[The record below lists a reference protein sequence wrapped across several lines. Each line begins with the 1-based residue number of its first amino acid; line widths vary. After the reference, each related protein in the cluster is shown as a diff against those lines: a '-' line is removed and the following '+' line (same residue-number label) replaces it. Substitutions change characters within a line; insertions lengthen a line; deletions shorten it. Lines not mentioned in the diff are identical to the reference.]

1 MILRTMTRLH
11 FPADAMEVLQSACD
25 SMLGNRAVRALLA
38 EAEEMLFFGE
48 EKKFL
53 VPLEKIPTICDV
65 DRRTSDMVW
74 LLLCAEPLRLLYRE
88 RKISEQIWVDTMSDL
103 RYKLMECYKTY
114 GVWGT
119 FVTSWYGNFYR
130 LGRFALGRLQYE
142 KKPFRFEEGMCYR
155 GLVRAGDLVLHTHI
169 PSSGPLLY
177 EDVMDSL
184 RRAYDFYRED
194 LREGKLVFDC
204 SSWLLY
210 PPYFKTVFAEG
221 SNLHRFGSLFDVIQ
235 EKEDTEYADFWR
247 VFGLPYSD
255 ENLLAAPTDTSLR
268 RRMKDYLLSGGKMGS
283 GYGVILFDGEKII

>member
-1 MILRTMTRLH
+1 MIANTMERLG
-11 FPADAMEVLQSACD
+11 FPSEAVASLQAACD
-25 SMLGNRAVRALLA
+25 RILA
-38 EAEEMLFFGE
+38 EPKAQVWIEQAKTLLFDGAEKE
-48 EKKFL
+48 FL
-53 VPLEKIPTICDV
+53 VPLEKLALVSDV
-65 DRRTSDMVW
+65 DRRTSDMVF
-74 LLLCAEPLRLLYRE
+74 LLLCIELLKE
-88 RKISEQIWVDTMSDL
+88 RYAVEGLPEELLWNTMMDL
-103 RYKLMECYKTY
+103 RYKLMECMQIH

>member
-1 MILRTMTRLH
+1 MMKSTMERLE
-11 FPADAMEVLQSACD
+11 FPTEAITVLQDACD
-25 SMLGNRAVRALLA
+25 RLLA
-38 EAEEMLFFGE
+38 NHQIQMLWKEAEKQLFLGE
-48 EKKFL
+48 EKEYLF
-53 VPLEKIPTICDV
+53 PLEQVVATSGV
-65 DRRTSDMVW
+65 DRRTADMVF
-74 LLLCAEPLRLLYRE
+74 LLRCIEPLKEAYAAKELPETLLWE
-88 RKISEQIWVDTMSDL
+88 TMRDL

-177 EDVMDSL
+177 EDVMNSL

-247 VFGLPYSD
+247 LFGLPYSD